1 MSSRGYR
8 IGIVGALMI
17 LVERIVFSLAELLW
31 KELWVLIRIPFE
43 IFSALIQ
50 LLASIY
56 AVRTN
61 LDILSSV
68 LSIHHNFTNGLS
80 FPENVLQSISPFGTL
95 VWIGFWGVVFW
106 YIGIPALEVLFSI
119 LTDNR

>member
-43 IFSALIQ
+43 IFFALIQ

-56 AVRTN
+56 AMRTN
-61 LDILSSV
+61 LDILSSF
-68 LSIHHNFTNGLS
+68 LSIHHNFTSELP

-95 VWIGFWGVVFW
+95 VWIGFWVVFFW